1 MAKWSGIV
9 AVVSLT
15 VFLMSVTAATV
26 LPIHPYLKV
35 EDTFIS
41 QLYDTSNYGFLQIDN
56 GLARTPQMGWS
67 TWNFFACNINETV
80 IKETADALISTGLA
94 SLGYTYVNIDDCWS
108 RSTRNLKG
116 EMIPDPKTFPSG
128 IKALA
133 DYVHSKGLK
142 LGVYSDAGIFTCQ
155 VRPGS
160 LFQEK
165 NDAELWASWGV
176 DYLKYD
182 NCYNLGLPP
191 QKRYPPMRDALNDTG
206 RTIFYALCEWG
217 IDDPAKW
224 AGKIGNSWRTTD
236 DINDTWISMTTIAD
250 INNKWASYAGPG
262 GWNDPDMLEVGNGG
276 MNYHEY
282 KGHFSIWALMK
293 ATHNYIFFKF
303 LSCFSFSLSLFILP
317 FFSNIYHVLAPL
329 IIGCDVR
336 NITADTLKIL
346 SNKEV
351 IAVDQDPLGVQG
363 RRVYASGPDGCQ
375 QVWAGPLSRNRLAM
389 VLWNRCSKAAT
400 ITANWSAIG
409 LEPSIS
415 VSMRDLWKH
424 TGFIIPKAYSDRIS
438 YVEILQHEVVSEN
451 TVGSF
456 SARVNAHGCEMY
468 ILTPRR
474 ATRSSI

>member
-1 MAKWSGIV
+1 MTKSTSIV
-9 AVVSLT
+9 ATVAIVSLT
-15 VFLMSVTAATV
+15 VFLMTVTLTATV
-26 LPIHPYLKV
+26 LP
-35 EDTFIS
+35 IS

-67 TWNFFACNINETV
+67 SWNFFACNINEMV
-80 IKETADALISTGLA
+80 IKETADALISTSLA
-94 SLGYTYVNIDDCWS
+94 SLGYNYVNIDDCWS
-108 RSTRNLKG
+108 RLTRNSKS

-142 LGVYSDAGIFTCQ
+142 LGVYSDAGVLTCQ

-160 LFQEK
+160 LFHEN

-182 NCYNLGLPP
+182 NCFNLGLPP
-191 QKRYPPMRDALNDTG
+191 QKRYPPMRDALNATG

-217 IDDPAKW
+217 VEDPALW

-236 DINDTWISMTTIAD
+236 DINDTWTSMTTIAD

-282 KGHFSIWALMK
+282 KGHLSIWALMK
-293 ATHNYIFFKF
+293 
-303 LSCFSFSLSLFILP
+303 
-317 FFSNIYHVLAPL
+317 APL

-336 NITADTLKIL
+336 NITAETLEIL

-375 QVWAGPLSRNRLAM
+375 QVWAGPLSGNRLAM

-400 ITANWSAIG
+400 ITAKWGAIG
-409 LEPSIS
+409 LQPSIS
-415 VSMRDLWKH
+415 VSVRDLWK
-424 TGFIIPKAYSDRIS
+424 
-438 YVEILQHEVVSEN
+438 HEVVSEN

-456 SARVNAHGCEMY
+456 SARVDAHGCEMY
-468 ILTPRR
+468 ILTPWRT
-474 ATRSSI
+474 TRSSV

>member
-1 MAKWSGIV
+1 
-9 AVVSLT
+9 
-15 VFLMSVTAATV
+15 
-26 LPIHPYLKV
+26 
-35 EDTFIS
+35 
-41 QLYDTSNYGFLQIDN
+41 
-56 GLARTPQMGWS
+56 WS
-67 TWNFFACNINETV
+67 TWNFFACNINEMV
-80 IKETADALISTGLA
+80 IKETADALISTSLA
-94 SLGYTYVNIDDCWS
+94 SLGYNYVNIDDCWS
-108 RSTRNLKG
+108 RLTRNSKS

-142 LGVYSDAGIFTCQ
+142 LGVYSDAGVLTCQ

-160 LFQEK
+160 LFHEN

-182 NCYNLGLPP
+182 NCFNLGLPP
-191 QKRYPPMRDALNDTG
+191 QKRYPPMRDALNATE

-217 IDDPAKW
+217 VEDPALW

-236 DINDTWISMTTIAD
+236 DINDTWTSMTTIAD

-293 ATHNYIFFKF
+293 ATHNY
-303 LSCFSFSLSLFILP
+303 
-317 FFSNIYHVLAPL
+317 APL

-336 NITADTLKIL
+336 NITAETLEIL

-375 QVWAGPLSRNRLAM
+375 QVWAGPLSGNRLAM

-400 ITANWSAIG
+400 ITAKWGAIG
-409 LEPSIS
+409 LQPSIS
-415 VSMRDLWKH
+415 VSVRDLWK
-424 TGFIIPKAYSDRIS
+424 
-438 YVEILQHEVVSEN
+438 HEVVSEN

-456 SARVNAHGCEMY
+456 SARVDAHGCEMY
-468 ILTPRR
+468 ILTPWRT
-474 ATRSSI
+474 TRSSV

>member
-1 MAKWSGIV
+1 MAMSSGIL
-9 AVVSLT
+9 AVVSLIT
-15 VFLMSVTAATV
+15 IFFLSLMITARV
-26 LPIHPYLKV
+26 LPIHPYLKIK
-35 EDTFIS
+35 DSTPIS
-41 QLYDTSNYGFLQIDN
+41 QLLYDTSNYGFLQIDN
-56 GLARTPQMGWS
+56 GLALSPQMGWS

-108 RSTRNLKG
+108 RLPRNLK
-116 EMIPDPKTFPSG
+116 
-128 IKALA
+128 
-133 DYVHSKGLK
+133 
-142 LGVYSDAGIFTCQ
+142 
-155 VRPGS
+155 
-160 LFQEK
+160 
-165 NDAELWASWGV
+165 GV

-191 QKRYPPMRDALNDTG
+191 QKRYPPMRDALNVTG

-217 IDDPAKW
+217 VDDPALW
-224 AGKIGNSWRTTD
+224 AGKVGNSWRTTE
-236 DINDTWISMTTIAD
+236 DINDTWASMTTIAD

-293 ATHNYIFFKF
+293 A
-303 LSCFSFSLSLFILP
+303 
-317 FFSNIYHVLAPL
+317 PL

-336 NITADTLKIL
+336 NITAETLEIL

-375 QVWAGPLSRNRLAM
+375 QVWAGPLSGNRLAM

-400 ITANWSAIG
+400 ITAKWGAIG

-415 VSMRDLWKH
+415 VSVRDLWK
-424 TGFIIPKAYSDRIS
+424 
-438 YVEILQHEVVSEN
+438 HEVVSEN

-456 SARVNAHGCEMY
+456 TARVDAHGCEMY
-468 ILTPRR
+468 MLTPQR
-474 ATRSSI
+474 ATHTSI